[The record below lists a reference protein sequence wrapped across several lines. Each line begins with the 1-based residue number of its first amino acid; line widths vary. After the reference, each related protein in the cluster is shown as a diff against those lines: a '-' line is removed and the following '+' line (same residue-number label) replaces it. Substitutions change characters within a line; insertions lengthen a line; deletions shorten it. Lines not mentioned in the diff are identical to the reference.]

1 MNAPTPLE
9 QAVET
14 AVARRRLSIGLPR
27 CVNSSEQRFP
37 LTPESVGALT
47 GRGFRVVIEENAA
60 AHIHYA
66 DTAYMRAGAVIASR
80 TETLEAD
87 IVIHLAPL
95 PANDIA
101 CLRRGALLLTLAN
114 LGRDDGAEVIRRLLD
129 RHIINIAIDLIA
141 DDEGHHPFADIL
153 SEIDG
158 RAAMV
163 MASSM
168 LADPERGKGIL
179 LGGIAGVIPCEVVVL
194 GSDLAACA
202 AARSAVGLGA
212 TVKMFDDDVYR
223 LRRALRRLG
232 EGVVGSSLHPNA
244 LENALHTADV
254 VICSSSQ
261 CRVEVDSEGEKIMKK
276 GVLVFDI
283 TSQPGRTFPAM
294 PLIDLGRSKTA
305 SPLAGRR
312 CCHCNVGAAVPRT
325 AAMALSDTFITLLD
339 DIAGKGTC
347 SNAIQLT
354 HGIQQ
359 AALTF
364 LGKAVN
370 ARVAAIAG
378 VRYTDLNILL
388 SLS

>member
-1 MNAPTPLE
+1 M
-9 QAVET
+9 
-14 AVARRRLSIGLPR
+14 
-27 CVNSSEQRFP
+27 
-37 LTPESVGALT
+37 
-47 GRGFRVVIEENAA
+47 
-60 AHIHYA
+60 
-66 DTAYMRAGAVIASR
+66 
-80 TETLEAD
+80 
-87 IVIHLAPL
+87 
-95 PANDIA
+95 
-101 CLRRGALLLTLAN
+101 
-114 LGRDDGAEVIRRLLD
+114 
-129 RHIINIAIDLIA
+129 
-141 DDEGHHPFADIL
+141 
-153 SEIDG
+153 
-158 RAAMV
+158 
-163 MASSM
+163 
-168 LADPERGKGIL
+168 
-179 LGGIAGVIPCEVVVL
+179 VL

-378 VRYTDLNILL
+378 VRYTDINILL